1 MLVTNM
7 KEVKKPWGSF
17 KQFVLNKKCT
27 VKIIE
32 VKSNG
37 ILSLQKHKKR
47 EEEWYFLTD
56 GFVQLGDKIRKL
68 KKGSLIKIPKNTA
81 HRLLARNKQVAVLE
95 ISFGK
100 FSEKDITRLKD
111 KYGRK

>member
-1 MLVTNM
+1 M

-32 VKSNG
+32 VKPG
-37 ILSLQKHKKR
+37 EETSLQKHKNR
-47 EEEWYFLTD
+47 DELWYFLEPA
-56 GFVQLGDKIRKL
+56 LINL
-68 KKGSLIKIPKNTA
+68 KNKRFRVREGSLISVKRNSPHKIIAQRKKT
-81 HRLLARNKQVAVLE
+81 RLLE